1 MGVYGHIFE
10 LAAINEDVYSSTFNK
25 GIIEKAVVSIDS
37 AILPTVRK
45 IVQATTMAQTVMNQ
59 PTRIEHGKLRC
70 LILDAPTND
79 NVAVYI
85 KEMHDFGVT
94 DLVRTCELTYD
105 ERLVKSAGILTH
117 EMVFGDG
124 EAPTEDIILSWLRL
138 VNDVG
143 GRKGALGVHCVAGLG
158 RAPVLVAVALVEKGM
173 DPLDAIT
180 FIRDRRKGAINRRQL
195 QYLRSYKRRSRSEK
209 RCCAV
214 M

>member
-1 MGVYGHIFE
+1 MGVYGNIFE
-10 LAAINEDVYSSTFNK
+10 LAAINDDVELSSHK
-25 GIIEKAVVSIDS
+25 EIVEKTSESIDCF
-37 AILPTVRK
+37 LPPVKK
-45 IVQATTMAQTVMNQ
+45 IAGVTMAQTVMNQ

-79 NVAVYI
+79 NVEVYI
-85 KEMHDFGVT
+85 KEMREFGVT

-105 ERLVKSAGILTH
+105 ERAVESAGILTH
-117 EMVFGDG
+117 ELVFGDG
-124 EAPTEDIILSWLRL
+124 EAPTDDVIFSWLRL
-138 VNDVG
+138 VNDVSSK
-143 GRKGALGVHCVAGLG
+143 KGALGVHCVAGLG

-180 FIRDRRKGAINRRQL
+180 FIRERRKGAINRRQL
-195 QYLRSYKRRSRSEK
+195 QYLRSYKRKSRSDK